1 MAWYDSIIDFIKDVP
16 ENYKKYKD
24 IVDVGGSAAKA

>member
-1 MAWYDSIIDFIKDVP
+1 MAWYDGIIDFIRDVP

-24 IVDVGGSAAKA
+24 VIDWWFSS